1 MEPWRI
7 DLMGELRATRGTWS
21 VTHFRTQKT
30 AALLAHL
37 AFFRDRSH
45 PRELLVGML
54 WPDASSEAGRNN
66 LSQAL
71 SALRHQLEP
80 PGVEPGS
87 VLVGTRATVQLAEDA
102 VATDTDALREALER
116 ASREKGK
123 KKEELL
129 ERALEVPRGELLPGF
144 YLEWIAPERERLR
157 AACVAAAREL
167 AAIAE
172 RAGDP
177 SRALDRARRALAFD
191 PLAEDAHRDV
201 IRLLA
206 ASGDPLRALK
216 HFEEMEARFEKELGH
231 GPTRETRELA
241 RGIERAHSPPPRE
254 AGGRPGASKREDA
267 PPTTTLPPP
276 RGVRAPAV
284 TTLLATPDASA
295 GALVARYSGEVLEET
310 GTLVASFARPSDALA
325 CALAARAQAALE
337 TGDRDLRARAREL
350 LAAAKPR
357 QILCSEETAVLLRR
371 DLEAGINL
379 TDLGVFKL
387 GGASARLFQA
397 HREGES
403 LLAPAAERVHAGGLP
418 LDMSAFHGREEE
430 LERLRQEL
438 APGRRGLVTLTGPG
452 GIGKT
457 RLAVETATRLQ
468 EAFRGEA
475 WFVPLASVTEPRVI
489 SDALRT
495 ALRLPPGPGDPL
507 ERVAERLGRGPAL
520 LVLDNFEQLVREG
533 AAVVKALLERAPSL
547 SVLATSRQRLGLDG
561 EREIVV
567 APLPLPR
574 GPDTPE
580 SLARVASVRIF
591 VDRARAVRPDFELTS
606 ETAKGVG
613 ELVRRLEGIPLAL
626 ALAAGRAQVLSP
638 EQILARLSGR
648 LDLLVSRSKDV
659 PERHASLRAAIEGS
673 TSLLAPPLTRFLA
686 LLSVFRGGF
695 TLEAAEAVTEDPL
708 ALDALAELRECSFV
722 TVEGE
727 RFSML
732 ETLREYA
739 REQLGEDERDR
750 VALRHARYFAAL
762 AERAA
767 PLLVGPEQGK
777 WLDRLETE
785 QGNMRAAIEEGGD
798 GEAALRIAG
807 ALRHHWIV
815 RGPIAEGR
823 RLVAFALERSKART
837 AARAQALMG
846 AGGLAHT
853 QADTSGARAS
863 WEEALEIA
871 RELGD
876 RSTVSRAL
884 NNLGIVATIGGDY
897 ARARQ
902 RLEESARIA
911 REIGDGAFAAR
922 SVLNLAIIA
931 KNEADFPRARALLDE
946 SARLSDGAGDRLNA
960 AKARRML
967 GDLCVEVND
976 YDAAARHF
984 QDALSVF
991 ESLGARE
998 DVALSLHS
1006 LARIDSR
1013 HGRDGAP
1020 RLERAVAILREIG
1033 ARVNLPV
1040 ILLALATHSEPE
1052 RARALLDEALAI
1064 ARADRNRLAESHV
1077 LAAQGDIARRQGDPR
1092 ARALYGECLARLREL
1107 GAKAYAA
1114 GPLESLAALDAA
1126 EGRADRAARL
1136 LGAAEVLREASG
1148 AASPG
1153 ESRERDATLARVRD
1167 RLGPGFEGARAA
1179 GRALSFEGALELASL
1194 APGKIPDFS

>member
-1 MEPWRI
+1 M
-7 DLMGELRATRGTWS
+7 S
-21 VTHFRTQKT
+21 
-30 AALLAHL
+30 
-37 AFFRDRSH
+37 
-45 PRELLVGML
+45 
-54 WPDASSEAGRNN
+54 
-66 LSQAL
+66 
-71 SALRHQLEP
+71 
-80 PGVEPGS
+80 
-87 VLVGTRATVQLAEDA
+87 
-102 VATDTDALREALER
+102 
-116 ASREKGK
+116 
-123 KKEELL
+123 
-129 ERALEVPRGELLPGF
+129 
-144 YLEWIAPERERLR
+144 
-157 AACVAAAREL
+157 
-167 AAIAE
+167 
-172 RAGDP
+172 
-177 SRALDRARRALAFD
+177 
-191 PLAEDAHRDV
+191 
-201 IRLLA
+201 
-206 ASGDPLRALK
+206 
-216 HFEEMEARFEKELGH
+216 
-231 GPTRETRELA
+231 
-241 RGIERAHSPPPRE
+241 
-254 AGGRPGASKREDA
+254 
-267 PPTTTLPPP
+267 
-276 RGVRAPAV
+276 
-284 TTLLATPDASA
+284 TLLATPDASA
-295 GALVARYSGEVLEET
+295 RALIARYSGDVLEET
-310 GTLVASFARPSDALA
+310 GTLVASFAGPSDALA
-325 CALAARAQAALE
+325 CALAARARAALE
-337 TGDRDLRARAREL
+337 TGERDLRARAREL
-350 LAAAKPR
+350 LAAAKPG

-371 DLEAGINL
+371 DLEAGIHL
-379 TDLGVFKL
+379 TDLGVFRI

-397 HREGES
+397 HREDEPVI
-403 LLAPAAERVHAGGLP
+403 APAAERVHAGGLP
-418 LDMSAFHGREEE
+418 LEMSAFHGREEE

-438 APGRRGLVTLTGPG
+438 APGRRGLLTLTGPG

-457 RLAVETATRLQ
+457 RLALETAARLQ

-475 WFVPLASVTEPRVI
+475 WFVPLASITAPRLITE
-489 SDALRT
+489 SLRT

-507 ERVAERLGRGPAL
+507 ERVAERLARSPAL

-547 SVLATSRQRLGLDG
+547 SVLVTSRQRLGLEG

-580 SLARVASVRIF
+580 SLTRVASVRIF

-648 LDLLVSRSKDV
+648 LDLLVSRAKDV

-673 TSLLAPPLTRFLA
+673 TSLLAPRLMRFLA

-739 REQLGEDERDR
+739 REQLAEEERPR
-750 VALRHARYFAAL
+750 AALRHARHFAAL

-777 WLDRLETE
+777 WLDRLEAE

-823 RLVAFALERSKART
+823 RLLALALERSKARS

-876 RSTVSRAL
+876 RATVSRAL

-911 REIGDGAFAAR
+911 REIGDGAFASR

-931 KNEADFPRARALLDE
+931 KNEADFPKARALLDE
-946 SARLSDGAGDRLNA
+946 SARLSDGAGDRLNG

-1040 ILLALATHSEPE
+1040 ILLALATHSEPD
-1052 RARALLDEALAI
+1052 RARALLDEALGI

-1077 LAAQGDIARRQGDPR
+1077 LAAQGDIARRQGDAR
-1092 ARALYGECLARLREL
+1092 ARALYVECLARLREL
-1107 GAKAYAA
+1107 GAKAYAT

-1126 EGRADRAARL
+1126 EGRAERAARL
-1136 LGAAEVLREASG
+1136 LGAADVLREASG

-1167 RLGPGFEGARAA
+1167 GLGPAFEGARAA

-1194 APGKIPDFS
+1194 APEKIPDFS